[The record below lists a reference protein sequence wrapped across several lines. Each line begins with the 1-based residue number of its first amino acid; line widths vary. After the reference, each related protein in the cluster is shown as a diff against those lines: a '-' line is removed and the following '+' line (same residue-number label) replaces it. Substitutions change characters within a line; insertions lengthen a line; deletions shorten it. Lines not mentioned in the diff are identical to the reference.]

1 MTIASL
7 SIFSIITYVI
17 WKTYT
22 TLSRLVIDMIKDKNI
37 NMTSIIE
44 IIYTFLMIYLLINA
58 SKLFLVL
65 ATIIFIV
72 HVSIGMFVEIF
83 HPELHQSKDM
93 GRSVIINYWLYVII
107 DATLTIISYAIV
119 SIQSTL

>member
-7 SIFSIITYVI
+7 SIFSIIIYVI

-22 TLSRLVIDMIKDKNI
+22 TLSRLILDMLKEKSINI
-37 NMTSIIE
+37 TSSIE
-44 IIYTFLMIYLLINA
+44 IIYTFFMIYLLINA

-65 ATIIFIV
+65 AAIIFIV

-93 GRSVIINYWLYVII
+93 GRSIIINYWLYVII
-107 DATLTIISYAIV
+107 DATVTLMSYTIV